1 MTAIQNTTVTY
12 NGERFTFNT
21 ATTLSEEMARLR
33 RQGGNVVGA
42 LKGFKVAYIKDGEL
56 GVDDC
61 DHRTIGT
68 LDVDSDGDLDYTT
81 ALGDGQRGNIDSSGR
96 VRRRNSH
103 YITYPT
109 DSDFYVEASYFAA
122 KPHLGKVQKITV
134 EQAIANGES
143 LSEIAE
149 KYYVGVARPGSLEP
163 LKLSNRGNSNDCEA
177 PVEGHFYTARHSG
190 PNLRI
195 GDWYIADHD
204 GHTASSIDTSGGSS
218 STSWNVVL
226 LPKGG
231 EAGYT
236 THLPLSEMTL
246 EDVRKF
252 LNAVGVGTEIQFYLG
267 TKPGNLVARPLSY
280 DPDAPGNRF
289 KSANDWRGYT
299 GATKAIASVLN
310 DEFTLKTFGTCI
322 WIDADTVKRYAP
334 DYYSVPGGDFAEGA
348 LIATPDARILRVV
361 EVTDKFIIAQ
371 HPAGHGETIALPIT
385 EGVEYKRVDEEVAS
399 AIL

>member
-1 MTAIQNTTVTY
+1 MTTIQNTTVTY

-33 RQGGNVVGA
+33 RQGVNVLEA
-42 LKGFKVAYIKDGEL
+42 LEGVKVAYIKDGEL

-61 DHRTIGT
+61 DYRTIGT
-68 LDVDSDGDLDYTT
+68 LGMDSDGDLGYTT

-109 DSDFYVEASYFAA
+109 GSDFYVEASYFAA

-134 EQAIANGES
+134 EQAIA
-143 LSEIAE
+143 
-149 KYYVGVARPGSLEP
+149 
-163 LKLSNRGNSNDCEA
+163 
-177 PVEGHFYTARHSG
+177 F
-190 PNLRI
+190 
-195 GDWYIADHD
+195 
-204 GHTASSIDTSGGSS
+204 
-218 STSWNVVL
+218 
-226 LPKGG
+226 
-231 EAGYT
+231 
-236 THLPLSEMTL
+236 
-246 EDVRKF
+246 
-252 LNAVGVGTEIQFYLG
+252 
-267 TKPGNLVARPLSY
+267 
-280 DPDAPGNRF
+280 
-289 KSANDWRGYT
+289 
-299 GATKAIASVLN
+299 VLN